1 MTMSLNEA
9 LMRHEPRVGAWDY
22 KSAGHRTLRVYA
34 VGLSGAKLLAVEEVA
49 DDAREDTN
57 DRLRRRN
64 VRVGGTH
71 RDQQYV
77 WVFDEKGAAIWSET
91 ALVAQ
96 GTSTELGVG
105 KASVQRAQV
114 VTIETFFDK
123 NDIGHRGVRC
133 VRKDGGALVV
143 VEERDESPKLDP
155 TYDAGN
161 LEADIEWAYYLG
173 QDLSLWLDVPHH
185 DQVTDDVTNAWM
197 RTVAAGCRALAPKA
211 EQAPVRGSFEH
222 IDEPIGAFGECSDLS
237 LRFAPNPLEPEKRF
251 LEVRV
256 TSKSAKTT
264 SGRWVKQGTNED
276 VASFLRRVRTPHL
289 ILTTMQSL
297 LESQKRDGYA

>member
-34 VGLSGAKLLAVEEVA
+34 VGLSGAKLLAVEEVDA
-49 DDAREDTN
+49 DKREEIN
-57 DRLRRRN
+57 DRLRGRN
-64 VRVGGTH
+64 VRIGGTH

-96 GTSTELGVG
+96 GTSTELGIG
-105 KASVQRAQV
+105 KASVPRSQV
-114 VTIETFFDK
+114 EKVETFFDPK
-123 NDIGHRGVRC
+123 DLGHRGVRC
-133 VRKDGGALVV
+133 VRKDGSTLVV
-143 VEERDESPKLDP
+143 VDERDESPRLDP
-155 TYDAGN
+155 TYDTGS
-161 LEADIEWAYYLG
+161 LETDIEWAYYLG
-173 QDLSLWLDVPHH
+173 QDASLWLDVPHY

-197 RTVAAGCRALAPKA
+197 RTVGAACRAVAPKV

-222 IDEPIGAFGECSDLS
+222 IYQQIGAFGECSDLS
-237 LRFAPNPLEPEKRF
+237 LRFAPNPLELDKRF
-251 LEVRV
+251 LEVRA
-256 TSKSAKTT
+256 TSKSGKTT

-276 VASFLRRVRTPHL
+276 IAGFLRRIRTPHL
-289 ILTTMQSL
+289 VLTTMQSL
-297 LESQKRDGYA
+297 LESQKRDGYE